1 MAGLNASDTET
12 ERGRGGGDTGGG
24 HTWIMLPT
32 SKVLIIFTFIKLITW
47 AFKVSKTPGR
57 FQGVGSCFRDAAV
70 YPTVLLLP
78 LIPFP
83 SIQWSS
89 LLGHQSRGRIWSL
102 PLSTPHLLAPPER
115 IFLQLLLPYPFHPAL
130 PPQPGPWGSELLW
143 SQSSKDTPPPPK
155 SWEEPSKSYR
165 TGPSYFFPSACSAQE
180 TQNFLQ
186 GMTDQVSTPTQ
197 GIRNP
202 YFLCPEHST
211 YPCGSFSLLSVFSL
225 DSFFSVRNSR
235 CQHSPV
241 PWSPNIAFQ
250 YFIYI
255 LHYLLSL
262 PTRWPGTGLVH
273 IALGIPCSCA
283 ALLQRKPSG
292 STNVMGYLVVVVFP
306 SIFWLFQIF
315 TVPSFEHVAK
325 SKCSSETL
333 IRFTADLC
341 SWRCATRSPLGRH
354 PEGKQ
359 KCILKRGWESPITL

>member
-12 ERGRGGGDTGGG
+12 EQRWWGETC
-24 HTWIMLPT
+24 IMLPT
-32 SKVLIIFTFIKLITW
+32 SKVLIIFTFIKFTTW
-47 AFKVSKTPGR
+47 AFKVSKTLVIKDQWG
-57 FQGVGSCFRDAAV
+57 QGVGSRFPNAAV
-70 YPTVLLLP
+70 HPTGLLLP
-78 LIPFP
+78 LIPFS

-115 IFLQLLLPYPFHPAL
+115 IFLQLLLLYAFHPAL
-130 PPQPGPWGSELLW
+130 HTQPGPWGSGLLW
-143 SQSSKDTPPPPK
+143 SQSSKDTPPPQSPEK
-155 SWEEPSKSYR
+155 SPQNPTEL
-165 TGPSYFFPSACSAQE
+165 GPPTSFPLPVLLRRHKTSCKEWLTRPLPPPRAS
-180 TQNFLQ
+180 
-186 GMTDQVSTPTQ
+186 
-197 GIRNP
+197 
-202 YFLCPEHST
+202 EHSAH
-211 YPCGSFSLLSVFSL
+211 PCGSFSLLFIFSL

-235 CQHSPV
+235 CQHPPV

-255 LHYLLSL
+255 LHYPLSL

-273 IALGIPCSCA
+273 TALGIPGSCA

-292 STNVMGYLVVVVFP
+292 STNGYLVVVVFP

-341 SWRCATRSPLGRH
+341 SWRCATSSPLGRH
-354 PEGKQ
+354 PERKR
-359 KCILKRGWESPITL
+359 KCILKHGWETRSPITL